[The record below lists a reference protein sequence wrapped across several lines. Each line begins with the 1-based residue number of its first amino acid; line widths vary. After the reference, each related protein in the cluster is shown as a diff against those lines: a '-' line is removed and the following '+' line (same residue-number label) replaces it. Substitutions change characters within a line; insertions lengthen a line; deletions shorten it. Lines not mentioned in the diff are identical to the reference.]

1 MGMKEKKKTMKINTC
16 PVSEL
21 FEVKYGVNLELN
33 ALIKDNGGINFV
45 SRTSKNNGVSAK
57 VKPLPDIE
65 PLPAGTITVA
75 GGGSVMETFLQLAP
89 YYSGRDLYYLT
100 PKVHMSNEAKLYYC
114 MCLRNNKYK
123 FSYGRQANTT
133 LTDLQIPALDCIP
146 DYVCDFS
153 IKEYGKAFLKQID
166 FPETNMRYY
175 MSEEVV
181 PLSRLFNIK
190 NGISSSSVLKKDF
203 KESKN
208 WIPYIR
214 PSYRQET
221 SISGYVNKQLIP
233 EDKVFPQGTLYVSTN
248 GQGSH
253 TFSYVSVFEF
263 VPNSD
268 VSVLIP
274 KRPMSIQEKL
284 YYSHCITRNR
294 YKFSY
299 GRKPKGNRLEAILLP
314 EFPPDYVYTYNIDN
328 VIGSFIE
335 VLEIV

>member
-1 MGMKEKKKTMKINTC
+1 MKTMKVKTC

-33 ALIKDNGGINFV
+33 ALIQDSEGINFV

-57 VKPLPDIE
+57 VKPLPDVE

-100 PKVHMSNEAKLYYC
+100 PKIELSNEVKLYYC

-133 LTDLQIPALDCIP
+133 LPDLLIPSLDSIP
-146 DYVCDFS
+146 DFVRNFS
-153 IKEYGKAFLKQID
+153 IKNYGTELLKQID
-166 FPETNMRYY
+166 LPQTHIGYKK
-175 MSEEVV
+175 SEEIV
-181 PLSRLFNIK
+181 PLSRLFNVE

-203 KESKN
+203 RENEN

-214 PSYRQET
+214 PSYRQQT
-221 SISGYVNKQLIP
+221 SISGFVNKQIIP
-233 EDKVFPQGTLYVSTN
+233 KDKIYPKGSLYVSTN

-274 KRPMSIQEKL
+274 KRLMSLQEKL
-284 YYSHCITRNR
+284 YYSYCITKNR

-299 GRKPKGNRLEAILLP
+299 GRKPKGKRLEAILLP
-314 EFPPDYVYTYNIDN
+314 EFPPDYVYPYNIEN
-328 VIGSFIE
+328 VISSFSE
-335 VLEIV
+335 VLESV